1 MTQVW
6 LTLILVLGGGCY
18 YLFDQNQTLIGNNV
32 KLEFAIEEQKAT
44 IVAIQESYE
53 KQGEAL
59 GNMARAN
66 QAIEVEKDSYLEIFK
81 KHNLDLLAIKKPGL
95 IELRINN
102 GTKKVFEEIEND
114 SKNISVTATAND
126 DS

>member
-1 MTQVW
+1 
-6 LTLILVLGGGCY
+6 
-18 YLFDQNQTLIGNNV
+18 
-32 KLEFAIEEQKAT
+32 
-44 IVAIQESYE
+44 
-53 KQGEAL
+53 
-59 GNMARAN
+59 MARAN
-66 QAIEVEKDSYLEIFK
+66 QVIEAEKDSYLEIFK

>member
-6 LTLILVLGGGCY
+6 LTLILILGGGCY
-18 YLFDQNQTLIGNNV
+18 YLFGQNQVLIGNNA
-32 KLEFAIEEQKAT
+32 KLEIAIEEQKAA

-53 KQGEAL
+53 KQGKAL
-59 GNMARAN
+59 SNMARAN
-66 QAIEVEKDSYLEIFK
+66 QRIEAEKDSYLEIFK
-81 KHNLDLLAIKKPGL
+81 KHNLNMLAVKKPGL

-102 GTKKVFEEIEND
+102 GTKDVFEEIEND